1 MFEAYRSHIF
11 LAGLVLLA
19 ASVVLPAPEELGT
32 PGLRCL
38 GIFAT
43 SGLFWVTGVLPL
55 AVTSLAVLALLPL
68 LGVLETDE
76 SFALFGN
83 HSVFFILGALVLAAS
98 MISTGL
104 SSRLALHAVRRFGSN
119 ARLFVLGV
127 LVSSALL
134 SFVMPEHAVA
144 AMLFSVILEVAHA
157 LKLVPLRS
165 SYGKALFL
173 ALGWGAIIGGIATLL
188 GGARNPLAIAILYET
203 TGESIG
209 FFEWIQVAMPLSL
222 TLLAVTAICLDRLAR
237 RENVDIAPCRELLE
251 RKLAESGPAT
261 PAEKRLMV
269 IGVLTVLAWMTLG
282 HRVGLAEISI
292 LSVIALFAFRVA
304 DWHSVEENVNWGII
318 IMYGGAVAL
327 GSALVDSG
335 AARWLAIQ
343 LVSSSLL
350 PPVLVLMIL
359 AAVTIFLTE
368 GISNSAAVA
377 VVLPIALSLADY
389 EGISG
394 GKLTVFAVAL
404 PAGLAFCLPMGSP
417 PNAITYSAGY
427 FRLRDVL
434 LLGMFVKLV
443 GLALMLAS
451 MIWVWPHLGL
461 TYG

>member
-1 MFEAYRSHIF
+1 M
-11 LAGLVLLA
+11 
-19 ASVVLPAPEELGT
+19 
-32 PGLRCL
+32 
-38 GIFAT
+38 
-43 SGLFWVTGVLPL
+43 
-55 AVTSLAVLALLPL
+55 
-68 LGVLETDE
+68 
-76 SFALFGN
+76 
-83 HSVFFILGALVLAAS
+83 
-98 MISTGL
+98 
-104 SSRLALHAVRRFGSN
+104 
-119 ARLFVLGV
+119 
-127 LVSSALL
+127 
-134 SFVMPEHAVA
+134 
-144 AMLFSVILEVAHA
+144 
-157 LKLVPLRS
+157 
-165 SYGKALFL
+165 
-173 ALGWGAIIGGIATLL
+173 
-188 GGARNPLAIAILYET
+188 
-203 TGESIG
+203 
-209 FFEWIQVAMPLSL
+209 
-222 TLLAVTAICLDRLAR
+222 
-237 RENVDIAPCRELLE
+237 
-251 RKLAESGPAT
+251 
-261 PAEKRLMV
+261 
-269 IGVLTVLAWMTLG
+269 
-282 HRVGLAEISI
+282 
-292 LSVIALFAFRVA
+292 
-304 DWHSVEENVNWGII
+304 
-318 IMYGGAVAL
+318 
-327 GSALVDSG
+327 DSG